1 MFPLIKLPLDPVH
14 ESGPVKP
21 WAPVAAP
28 DDSMETTRDKTA
40 SVVYPLGHI
49 YLSIYN
55 IHIYIYNVHTY
66 MYIYNYMYNCI
77 YILHICGCQDIHV
90 CSVVSCSAI
99 NTCLYIYANDGLPK

>member
-1 MFPLIKLPLDPVH
+1 MFPLIKLPMDPVH

-55 IHIYIYNVHTY
+55 IHI
-66 MYIYNYMYNCI
+66 
-77 YILHICGCQDIHV
+77 
-90 CSVVSCSAI
+90 
-99 NTCLYIYANDGLPK
+99 

>member
-66 MYIYNYMYNCI
+66 MYIYITICI
-77 YILHICGCQDIHV
+77 TVY
-90 CSVVSCSAI
+90 
-99 NTCLYIYANDGLPK
+99 TYYIYADVKIFTYVVL